1 MSSVPASQRSSHAQF
16 PSQLAD
22 VSPRFEARTR
32 CCPVFSTGLGFGGEI
47 LGKWGNFMEFHDF
60 HGISGGTAG
69 LQALNLEAYSA
80 QHPANS
86 DDEDGPPLRCD

>member
-1 MSSVPASQRSSHAQF
+1 M
-16 PSQLAD
+16 
-22 VSPRFEARTR
+22 
-32 CCPVFSTGLGFGGEI
+32 G
-47 LGKWGNFMEFHDF
+47 EFHDF